1 MRIRNPVHKAN
12 GTSHL
17 SYSFFL
23 LCKQGLEGTKGAGA
37 QSNEEATEAMS
48 MIIFHHFFYGYESE
62 TGDVVALPPLP
73 HTALCTEQFINE
85 SEYDHLRGKCT
96 GSTPYL

>member
-23 LCKQGLEGTKGAGA
+23 LCKQRLEGTKGAGA
-37 QSNEEATEAMS
+37 QSNEEAPEATS
-48 MIIFHHFFYGYESE
+48 MIIFHHFSMVTNLKLEMS
-62 TGDVVALPPLP
+62 LLSPPSPIRPFVQNNL
-73 HTALCTEQFINE
+73 
-85 SEYDHLRGKCT
+85 
-96 GSTPYL
+96 